1 MPTMALR
8 EPVNGETRDDVS
20 GWDIGGLYP
29 RRGDVSTRL
38 HRESFITDA
47 CTAGGRRL
55 CWRVPAPDLPIYQLR
70 RALTDSLGTPGHV
83 RVVVEAPTG
92 SGKSTGVPQ
101 ILRDDGGLSGE
112 ILVLQPRRVAARMLA
127 RRVAWERGSRIGG
140 EVGYQ
145 VRFERVVSKETR
157 ICYLTEGVLVRRLLG
172 DPLLRGVDAVIFD
185 EFHERHVDGDIGLAL
200 CTRLQETKRPDL
212 RLFVISATLDG
223 IPLDTCFPG
232 ATRVASEGRMYPV
245 TIRQAARDASRG
257 EAIWERAAAALG
269 EAVREGAEGDALI
282 FMPGSFEIR
291 KTIELLARA
300 PWTKGWKILPL
311 FGELAPEKQD
321 EAIQPAADGRRK
333 AVVATNVAETSLTI
347 DGVRI
352 VVDSGLARMADYDPS
367 RGLNTLTVQP
377 ISRASADQRAGRAGR
392 TAPGLC
398 LRLWSAANHA
408 ARSAQTP
415 PEILRLDPSGVLLEL
430 LAMGVEN
437 VATFPWIQ
445 PPHPTAMGGALAL
458 LGELGATDAKGHLT
472 PIGRA
477 MAGLPVHPRLA
488 RFLVEAGQRR
498 RIREASLV
506 AALVEGRDLFAGSTA
521 VARAAAAEKFCE
533 RGDISDFQPA
543 LRALDRAAE
552 FRFDDDDCSRAGIRA
567 AVAREVWRLA
577 DSLAR
582 LVPSADEPSSDS
594 HAADQEGDP
603 ALWRDLSACLVA
615 AYGDHVAVQISE
627 GTRTCAVP
635 GGRRGKISPECRV
648 ANKARLLVAVEMAEV
663 EGKKLEVVLRD
674 LTRIDE
680 SQLAEIHPT
689 ALREIEHCEYDT
701 QQKRVVR
708 RVDRCFHDVALESK
722 ARPDVPPGPAAAV
735 LATEVLAGR
744 IDFPGWDDEVGQWV
758 ARLNCL
764 AAWMPELGLPVFSDD
779 DKSFVIEQ
787 SCLGCYSARDL
798 KEKSPWKILRQWL
811 SPEQNAAL
819 ESYAPVRITL
829 ENGRE
834 ARVRYQEGHDPE
846 IAMILQRLYDVTRQP
861 VIAGGKVPV
870 IIELLSPAQRPV
882 QKTRDIAAF
891 WKTSYEEVKKQ
902 LKGRYPK
909 HEWR

>member
-1 MPTMALR
+1 MP
-8 EPVNGETRDDVS
+8 S
-20 GWDIGGLYP
+20 
-29 RRGDVSTRL
+29 
-38 HRESFITDA
+38 
-47 CTAGGRRL
+47 
-55 CWRVPAPDLPIYQLR
+55 PDLPIYQLR
-70 RALTDSLGTPGHV
+70 RSLADSLASPDRV

-101 ILRDDGGLSGE
+101 ILRDDGGLAGE

-127 RRVAWERGSRIGG
+127 RRVAWERGCRLGG

-145 VRFERVVSKETR
+145 VRFERVVSKDTR

-172 DPLLRGVDAVIFD
+172 DPRLRGVDAVVFD

-200 CTRLQETKRPDL
+200 CARLQETLRPDL
-212 RLFVISATLDG
+212 RLFVVSATLEG
-223 IPLDTCFPG
+223 IPLETCFPG
-232 ATRVASEGRMYPV
+232 AKRIVSEGRTFPV
-245 TIRQAARDASRG
+245 TIRQSPRDATRG
-257 EAIWERAAAALG
+257 EVIWERAAAALG
-269 EAVREGAEGDALI
+269 EAVREGAEGDSLI

-291 KTIELLARA
+291 KTIELLARL

-333 AVVATNVAETSLTI
+333 VVVATNVAETSLTI

-352 VVDSGLARMADYDPS
+352 VIDSGLARMADYDPA

-398 LRLWSAANHA
+398 LRLWSATNHA
-408 ARSAQTP
+408 ARPAQTA
-415 PEILRLDPSGVLLEL
+415 PEILRLDPSGMLLEL
-430 LAMGVEN
+430 LAMGVEDLT
-437 VATFPWIQ
+437 AFPWIQ
-445 PPHPTAMGGALAL
+445 APHPAAKERALVL
-458 LGELGATDAKGHLT
+458 LGELGATDAEGRLT
-472 PIGRA
+472 STGRA
-477 MAGLPVHPRLA
+477 MAALPVHPRLA
-488 RFLVEAGQRR
+488 RFLVEAGRR
-498 RIREASLV
+498 RRVREASLV
-506 AALVEGRDLFAGSTA
+506 AALVEGRDLFAGNTST
-521 VARAAAAEKFCE
+521 ARAAAAEKFCE

-543 LRALDRAAE
+543 LRALERAAE
-552 FRFDDDDCSRAGIRA
+552 FRFDDEDCSRAGIRTQ
-567 AVAREVWRLA
+567 VAREVWRLA

-582 LVPSADEPSSDS
+582 LVPASAESSQPSATDETDPESS
-594 HAADQEGDP
+594 
-603 ALWRDLSACLVA
+603 LWLDLSACLVA

-635 GGRRGKISPECRV
+635 GGRRGKIAPECRV

-680 SQLAEIHPT
+680 SLLAEIHPG
-689 ALREIEHCEYDT
+689 ALKEVERCEYDT

-708 RVDRCFHDVALESK
+708 RTDRCFHDIVLESK
-722 ARPDVPPGPAAAV
+722 VRPDVPPGPAAAA
-735 LATEVLAGR
+735 LAAEVLAGR
-744 IDFPGWDDEVGQWV
+744 VEFPGWDDEVRQWV

-764 AAWMPELGLPVFSDD
+764 AAWMPELQLPAFTDD
-779 DKSFVIEQ
+779 DKAFVIEQ
-787 SCLGCYSARDL
+787 SCLGCFSARDL
-798 KEKSPWKILRQWL
+798 KEKSPWKTLRQWL

-819 ESYAPVRITL
+819 DAYAPVRVAL
-829 ENGRE
+829 ENGRD
-834 ARVRYQEGHDPE
+834 ARVRYHEGHDPE
-846 IAMILQRLYDVTRQP
+846 IAMILQRLYDVNKQP
-861 VIAGGKVPV
+861 AIAGGKVPV
-870 IIELLSPAQRPV
+870 VIELLSPAQRPV

-891 WKTSYEEVKKQ
+891 WKNSYEEVKKQ

>member
-1 MPTMALR
+1 M
-8 EPVNGETRDDVS
+8 
-20 GWDIGGLYP
+20 
-29 RRGDVSTRL
+29 
-38 HRESFITDA
+38 
-47 CTAGGRRL
+47 
-55 CWRVPAPDLPIYQLR
+55 PAPDLPIYQLR
-70 RALTDSLGTPGHV
+70 RCLSDSLAVPGRV

-101 ILRDDGGLSGE
+101 ILRDDGGLTGE

-127 RRVAWERGSRIGG
+127 RRVAWERGGRLGG

-145 VRFERVVSKETR
+145 IRFERVVSKETR

-172 DPLLRGVDAVIFD
+172 DPHLRGVDAVIFD

-200 CTRLQETKRPDL
+200 CARLQETSRPDL
-212 RLFVISATLDG
+212 KLFVVSATLDG
-223 IPLDTCFPG
+223 IRLESCFPG
-232 ATRVASEGRMYPV
+232 ANRVFSEGRMYPV
-245 TIRQAARDASRG
+245 TVRQAPRDIVRG

-269 EAVREGAEGDALI
+269 EAVREGAEGDALV

-291 KTIELLARA
+291 KTIELLSRM

-321 EAIQPAADGRRK
+321 EAIQPSADGRRK
-333 AVVATNVAETSLTI
+333 VVVATNVAETSLTI

-352 VVDSGLARMADYDPS
+352 VVDSGLARMADYDPA

-408 ARSAQTP
+408 ARSAQTA

-437 VATFPWIQ
+437 VTTFPWIQ
-445 PPHPTAMGGALAL
+445 PPHPAAMERALVL
-458 LGELGATDAKGHLT
+458 LEELGATDEAGRLT
-472 PIGRA
+472 PTGRA
-477 MAGLPVHPRLA
+477 MAGLPVQPRLA
-488 RFLVEAGQRR
+488 RFLVEAGRR
-498 RIREASLV
+498 RRVREASLV
-506 AALVEGRDLFAGSTA
+506 AALVEGRDLFAGATA
-521 VARAAAAEKFCE
+521 AARATAAEKFCE
-533 RGDISDFQPA
+533 RGDLSDFQPA

-552 FRFDDDDCSRAGIRA
+552 FRFDDEDCTRAGIRA
-567 AVAREVWRLA
+567 PVAREVWRLA

-582 LVPSADEPSSDS
+582 LVPSNGEASGAEDET
-594 HAADQEGDP
+594 EG

-635 GGRRGKISPECRV
+635 GGRRGKITPECRV

-680 SQLAEIHPT
+680 SLLVEVHPG
-689 ALREIEHCEYDT
+689 ALKEVERCEYDT

-722 ARPDVPPGPAAAV
+722 ARADVPAGPAAAV
-735 LATEVLAGR
+735 LAAEVLAGR
-744 IDFPGWDDEVGQWV
+744 VEFPGWDDEVRQWV

-764 AAWMPELGLPVFSDD
+764 AAWMPELELPAFSDD

-798 KEKSPWKILRQWL
+798 KEKSPWKTLRQWL

-819 ESYAPVRITL
+819 DAYAPVRITL

-834 ARVRYQEGHDPE
+834 AKVRYQEGHDPE
-846 IAMILQRLYDVTRQP
+846 IAMILQRLYDVNKQP

-870 IIELLSPAQRPV
+870 VIELLSPAQRPV
-882 QKTRDIAAF
+882 QKTRDLAAF
-891 WKTSYEEVKKQ
+891 WKNSYEEVKKQ